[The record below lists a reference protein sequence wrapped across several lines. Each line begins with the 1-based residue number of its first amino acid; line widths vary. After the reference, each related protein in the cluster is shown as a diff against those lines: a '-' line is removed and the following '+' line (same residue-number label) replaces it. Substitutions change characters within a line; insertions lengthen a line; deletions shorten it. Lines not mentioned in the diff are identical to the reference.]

1 MAWTIEVDERAARQL
16 GKLDRPDA
24 VRIRNFLR
32 DRLATLD
39 DPRQLGKALQG
50 SKLGNLWRYRVG
62 DFRIICDLQDT
73 RLVVLVVGVGN
84 RRDIYR

>member
-1 MAWTIEVDERAARQL
+1 LAWTIEVDERAARQM

-24 VRIRNFLR
+24 LRIRNFLR

-50 SKLGNLWRYRVG
+50 SKFGNLWRYRVD

>member
-24 VRIRNFLR
+24 LRIRNFLR

>member
-1 MAWTIEVDERAARQL
+1 LAWTIEVDERAARQL
-16 GKLDRPDA
+16 GKLDRTDA
-24 VRIRNFLR
+24 LRIRNFLR

>member
-1 MAWTIEVDERAARQL
+1 LAWTIEVDERAARQL

-24 VRIRNFLR
+24 LRIRNFLR
-32 DRLATLD
+32 DRLGTLD

-73 RLVVLVVGVGN
+73 RLVVLVVSVGN

>member
-1 MAWTIEVDERAARQL
+1 MVWTIEVDERAARQL

-24 VRIRNFLR
+24 LRIRNFLR
-32 DRLATLD
+32 DRLGTLD

-62 DFRIICDLQDT
+62 DFRIICDLQDA

>member
-16 GKLDRPDA
+16 SKLDRPNA
-24 VRIRNFLR
+24 VRVRNFLR
-32 DRLATLD
+32 DRVGVLD

-50 SKLGNLWRYRVG
+50 SKLGSLWRYRVG

-73 RLVVLVVGVGN
+73 KLVVLVVGVGN

>member
-1 MAWTIEVDERAARQL
+1 MAWTIEIDEHAARQL

-24 VRIRNFLR
+24 LGIRNFLR
-32 DRLATLD
+32 DRLGTLD

>member
-1 MAWTIEVDERAARQL
+1 LAWTIEVDERAARQM
-16 GKLDRPDA
+16 GRLDRPDA
-24 VRIRNFLR
+24 LRIRNFLR

-50 SKLGNLWRYRVG
+50 SKFGNLWRYRVG

>member
-1 MAWTIEVDERAARQL
+1 LAWTIEVDERAARQL

-24 VRIRNFLR
+24 LRIRNFLR
-32 DRLATLD
+32 DRLGTLD

>member
-24 VRIRNFLR
+24 LRIRNFLR
-32 DRLATLD
+32 DRLGTLD